1 MIAHWRRTVLHGP
14 FFLALVLLTNEKLRS
29 SGWVS
34 IETGYV
40 CVKCCSSCG
49 VGQPRGGRCRSKEL
63 PLLAALAIVESPSP
77 RDDIVMPSSMPRRWF
92 TCEQVEKAKEVAM
105 RNDKEWFL
113 KFNQGRENDYNGGSV
128 AGNEDGPT
136 IADPG
141 PRDGD
146 AVVMGNHSRNKL
158 LRLGYSHKEISEL
171 DEDAAGLLLERN
183 VSWVGF
189 GGG

>member
-1 MIAHWRRTVLHGP
+1 MIAHWRRTALHRP
-14 FFLALVLLTNEKLRS
+14 FCLALVLLTNEKLRS

-34 IETGYV
+34 IETGYA

-49 VGQPRGGRCRSKEL
+49 VGQPRGVRCRSKES
-63 PLLAALAIVESPSP
+63 PLLAALTIVESPSP
-77 RDDIVMPSSMPRRWF
+77 RDDLVMPSSMPRRRF
-92 TCEQVEKAKEVAM
+92 TCKQVEKATEVAM

-113 KFNQGRENDYNGGSV
+113 KFIQGRENDYNGGSV
-128 AGNEDGPT
+128 AGNEDGLT

-146 AVVMGNHSRNKL
+146 AVVVGNHSRNKL

-171 DEDAAGLLLERN
+171 DEDAVGLLLERN